1 MPQAVRIALYLFV
14 LLLLTAAANFR
25 SAGAESAAGYL
36 PARHEPADEQ
46 LTGRDIYQRVLDNRF
61 QSYIQASTM
70 VSGDRGGNVQE
81 TELRMWFQ
89 SFRKEGGEATDGVL
103 SKTLVKYLLPFDL
116 RFTGYLIIHHPE
128 RTSDQFV
135 YLPTQRRVRRVSL
148 RGKAV
153 FGTDFSFEDVIPR
166 EIEHAEYER
175 RPDSMLHDIACFVV
189 EAIPND
195 EADSEYSRFLI
206 YVDKERYVPLRT
218 RYWDDAGVEVK
229 KLDADPASI
238 QRIEGGWVPMRATM
252 RDLRLDTFTK
262 VHIEEIEPKLGVRT
276 PPPRVALSAEPR
288 RGDRMPAAARA
299 ALARESPAAAPGRC
313 PGRRPW

>member
-25 SAGAESAAGYL
+25 SAGSEGAAGYL
-36 PARHEPADEQ
+36 PARHERTDEQ

-206 YVDKERYVPLRT
+206 CARGIGTT
-218 RYWDDAGVEVK
+218 RG
-229 KLDADPASI
+229 S
-238 QRIEGGWVPMRATM
+238 R
-252 RDLRLDTFTK
+252 
-262 VHIEEIEPKLGVRT
+262 
-276 PPPRVALSAEPR
+276 
-288 RGDRMPAAARA
+288 
-299 ALARESPAAAPGRC
+299 
-313 PGRRPW
+313 

>member
-1 MPQAVRIALYLFV
+1 MPQTVRFALYLVSLF
-14 LLLLTAAANFR
+14 LLTAVVNFR
-25 SAGAESAAGYL
+25 PARAERAAGYL
-36 PARHEPADEQ
+36 PVRHEASDEP

-70 VSGDRGGNVQE
+70 VSGDRGGNTQE

-89 SFRKEGGEATDGVL
+89 SFRNESGEATDGVL
-103 SKTLVKYLLPFDL
+103 SKTLVKYLMPFDL
-116 RFTGYLIIHHPE
+116 RYTGYLIIQHPE

-175 RPDSMLHDIACFVV
+175 LPDSVLHEIACFVV
-189 EAIPND
+189 EAVPKE

-206 YVDKERYVPLRT
+206 DVDKERYVPLRT

-238 QRIEGGWVPMRATM
+238 QRIDGVWVPMRATM
-252 RDLRLDTFTK
+252 RDLRLDTFTE
-262 VHIEEIEPKLGVRT
+262 VHVEKIEPNPVLGR
-276 PPPRVALSAEPR
+276 SAFELR
-288 RGDRMPAAARA
+288 RLEGH
-299 ALARESPAAAPGRC
+299 
-313 PGRRPW
+313 